1 MDENLRDQ
9 IFNNMNIR
17 ETDELI
23 EIWKANNVSEWSE
36 LAFDVVKEIL
46 IKRLGELPAQNK
58 IETNEPSEKTR
69 TCPNCQ
75 SQNIFMRAV
84 ELRNRMKAVV
94 LKKPE
99 LSLARFLGLDVYDEI
114 VGFACE
120 DCGHV
125 YFMLKDFV

>member
-17 ETDELI
+17 ETDDLI
-23 EIWKANNVSEWSE
+23 EIWKANNTSEWSE

-58 IETNEPSEKTR
+58 IEANEPSEKTPA
-69 TCPNCQ
+69 CPNCQ

-84 ELRNRMKAVV
+84 ELRNRMRGVV

-99 LSLARFLGLDVYDEI
+99 FTLARFLGLDVYDEI